1 METVIV
7 TGALGR
13 SGRWITDR
21 LAEDYEVV
29 AVDLDH
35 PGFEVDARA
44 TLDFRAADLTNMGEV
59 ADLFA
64 DIDPD
69 AVVHWAAIPSPTRH
83 AGSRVFE
90 TNVQSTYNV
99 LVAAA
104 RIDARIVWASS
115 ESAYGFAFAAE
126 TPLPDFLP
134 ITEDHPLRPED
145 PYGTAK
151 VAGEEVSKMVA
162 RRDDASTCAIR
173 PSWIQYPGEYTCR
186 DIAESGDLAGGA
198 GNCWTYVDV
207 RDVAG
212 LVAAALEHPVE
223 GHEAVHA
230 AAADTYLGRPT
241 AEAVEEFWGD
251 LPDDCT
257 LDGEESALSTA
268 KATELFEWEPEY
280 SWREAADTKVSE
292 PTLWE

>member
-1 METVIV
+1 MDTVIV

-13 SGRWITDR
+13 SGRWIADR
-21 LAEDYEVV
+21 LADEYDVV
-29 AVDLDH
+29 AVDLDQ
-35 PGFEVDARA
+35 PGFEVTPREN
-44 TLDFRAADLTNMGEV
+44 LDFRAADLTNMGEV
-59 ADLFA
+59 ADLVA
-64 DIDPD
+64 EIDPD

-83 AGSRVFE
+83 AGNRVFE

-104 RIDARIVWASS
+104 RAGARIVWASS
-115 ESAYGFAFAAE
+115 ESAYGFAFADE

-134 ITEDHPLRPED
+134 VTEDHPLRPED

-151 VAGEEVSKMVA
+151 VAGEEISKMVD
-162 RRDDASTCAIR
+162 RKYGVSTCAIR
-173 PSWIQYPGEYTCR
+173 PSWIQYPGEYNCR
-186 DIAESGDLAGGA
+186 GVAESGDLAGGA
-198 GNCWTYVDV
+198 GNCWSYVDV

-212 LVAAALEHPVE
+212 LVAAALDNPVD

-230 AAADTYLGRPT
+230 AAAETYLGRPT
-241 AEAVEEFWGD
+241 ADAVEEFWGE
-251 LPDDCT
+251 LPDGCT

-268 KATELFEWEPEY
+268 KAGELFDWEPAY
-280 SWREAADTKVSE
+280 SWHEAADEDVSE